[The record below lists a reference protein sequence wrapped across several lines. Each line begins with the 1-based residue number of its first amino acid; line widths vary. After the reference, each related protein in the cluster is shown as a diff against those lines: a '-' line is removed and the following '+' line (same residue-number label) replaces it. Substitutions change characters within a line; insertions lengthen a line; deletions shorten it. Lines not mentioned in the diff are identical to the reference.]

1 MSNSTKTKVLTV
13 DFGVSEADKLFSNLS
28 MTGIGSLYCDADDK
42 KLENQDIPA
51 NSSNTSQLQN
61 DAIDSDDNSSTK
73 DKSVKILI
81 SKDFIQESSNLNDSI
96 SEADFGGFDLSPVF
110 MSTRGVGSK
119 KFDKDWIF
127 SGPNFEK
134 YNPIASGER
143 PESLFGSSIHTDKP
157 NLVPGDGVS
166 TESDCEGITC
176 DDEEFSDWSYELKNC
191 SGDDLSD
198 ASANI
203 ISGESAPDVEFGLEF
218 DSDGDGEMSPFVQAL
233 LEYFKTGNNEETG
246 SVEKFIEHV
255 QEDGEMDFVT
265 KECILEE
272 WYRGKYGDYM
282 VDKMQSMGYAAEMYE
297 EVMENFS

>member
-51 NSSNTSQLQN
+51 NSSNISQLQN
-61 DAIDSDDNSSTK
+61 DAIDSDNNSSTK
-73 DKSVKILI
+73 DI
-81 SKDFIQESSNLNDSI
+81 IQESSNLNDSI

-134 YNPIASGER
+134 YNPITSGEQSDS
-143 PESLFGSSIHTDKP
+143 EGS
-157 NLVPGDGVS
+157 
-166 TESDCEGITC
+166 TC